1 MFWNMVK
8 IRFPMKALKAL
19 LLIPL
24 IPVIILL
31 AVTDLIANPF
41 GSSFPNVDRLLN
53 SILS

>member
-1 MFWNMVK
+1 
-8 IRFPMKALKAL
+8 MKAFKAL

-31 AVTDLIANPF
+31 AFVDFFASPC
-41 GSSFPNVDRLLN
+41 GDSFPNVDRLLN